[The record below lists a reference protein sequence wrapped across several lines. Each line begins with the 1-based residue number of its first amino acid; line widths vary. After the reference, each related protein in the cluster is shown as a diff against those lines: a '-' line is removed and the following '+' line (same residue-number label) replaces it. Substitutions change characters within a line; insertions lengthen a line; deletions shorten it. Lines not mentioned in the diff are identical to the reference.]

1 MRCAFVCGLRL
12 YQPLGALPA
21 VRAAAVHS
29 MLHDETSV
37 VSAWVWWRG
46 RLWMNKRG
54 PLFILIT
61 LPHTNHHSLVIV
73 FMFEL
78 AMLSYAMSL
87 FCCCYGYC
95 GTCDPHHASFE
106 HLRCSRSYSLLR
118 YKQEN
123 GCKQPE
129 LHRCALWLLAFALR
143 HKEPL
148 FFWCSPQPMH
158 RSKASTRRVQ
168 AVQDTIAYRCA
179 LLGREPEATLNSR
192 RVKLLCFIVCGSL
205 FHFAF

>member
-1 MRCAFVCGLRL
+1 MQGSTAAKHGRHRMPIHVNRLSICTAFQHGGANRVTQFHTTTPQLCVACDAVVGAIVVSDDCAPQSVCVRCAFVCGLRL

-95 GTCDPHHASFE
+95 
-106 HLRCSRSYSLLR
+106 
-118 YKQEN
+118 
-123 GCKQPE
+123 
-129 LHRCALWLLAFALR
+129 LH
-143 HKEPL
+143 
-148 FFWCSPQPMH
+148 M
-158 RSKASTRRVQ
+158 
-168 AVQDTIAYRCA
+168 
-179 LLGREPEATLNSR
+179 
-192 RVKLLCFIVCGSL
+192 
-205 FHFAF
+205 